1 MLKQI
6 IDELSVGSWA
16 QNLAFYTLLLLLSW
30 AVMMQIRSTSKIGLK
45 RRRALK

>member
-6 IDELSVGSWA
+6 IDELSVGNWA
-16 QNLAFYTLLLLLSW
+16 QNLAFYSLLLLLSW
-30 AVMMQIRSTSKIGLK
+30 TVIMQIRSTSKIGLK